1 MILPVFEPVLFGV
14 PITLLFLYFI
24 FYSFVGWA
32 METTYCSI
40 LEKRFVVRGFL
51 LGPICP
57 IYGVG
62 ALMMILFFSRFS
74 DHLLLFYLIST
85 VTMSAWEYFVG
96 WFLEATTHIKYWDYS
111 HHKFNLHG
119 RISLFIC
126 LWWGFLAYV
135 AVFWVHPEVERL
147 FAVLPQWLCYTLAG
161 SAATLLVLDTITT
174 IRKLTLTAKLIAKL
188 DQVSSELRLQVSL
201 GKAELSDRLEAAVD
215 NLPLELRNH
224 LDDAR
229 EGLPTSLDEA
239 SQLLR
244 EKYDELLAG
253 AERYS
258 RRFRTRYRDL
268 SSQIY
273 STDLEDIK
281 RAGLR
286 YKEKLMAE
294 RAAKKKNR
302 RAS

>member
-1 MILPVFEPVLFGV
+1 VILPVFEPVLFGV

>member
-1 MILPVFEPVLFGV
+1 
-14 PITLLFLYFI
+14 
-24 FYSFVGWA
+24 
-32 METTYCSI
+32 
-40 LEKRFVVRGFL
+40 
-51 LGPICP
+51 
-57 IYGVG
+57 
-62 ALMMILFFSRFS
+62 MMILFFSPFS
-74 DHLLLFYLIST
+74 DHLLLLSNLYCDDVRL
-85 VTMSAWEYFVG
+85 EYFVG

-126 LWWGFLAYV
+126 CGGA
-135 AVFWVHPEVERL
+135 FWPMWRLLGPSEVERL
-147 FAVLPQWLCYTLAG
+147 FAVLPPWLCYTLAG
-161 SAATLLVLDTITT
+161 STATLLVLDTITT
-174 IRKLTLTAKLIAKL
+174 IRKLTLTAKLITKL

-239 SQLLR
+239 SHLLR

-268 SSQIY
+268 SFKFY

-286 YKEKLMAE
+286 YKEKIMAE

>member
-1 MILPVFEPVLFGV
+1 M
-14 PITLLFLYFI
+14 
-24 FYSFVGWA
+24 
-32 METTYCSI
+32 
-40 LEKRFVVRGFL
+40 
-51 LGPICP
+51 
-57 IYGVG
+57 
-62 ALMMILFFSRFS
+62 
-74 DHLLLFYLIST
+74 
-85 VTMSAWEYFVG
+85 
-96 WFLEATTHIKYWDYS
+96 
-111 HHKFNLHG
+111 
-119 RISLFIC
+119 
-126 LWWGFLAYV
+126 
-135 AVFWVHPEVERL
+135 
-147 FAVLPQWLCYTLAG
+147 
-161 SAATLLVLDTITT
+161 
-174 IRKLTLTAKLIAKL
+174 
-188 DQVSSELRLQVSL
+188 
-201 GKAELSDRLEAAVD
+201 D

-239 SQLLR
+239 SHLLR

-286 YKEKLMAE
+286 YKEKIMAE